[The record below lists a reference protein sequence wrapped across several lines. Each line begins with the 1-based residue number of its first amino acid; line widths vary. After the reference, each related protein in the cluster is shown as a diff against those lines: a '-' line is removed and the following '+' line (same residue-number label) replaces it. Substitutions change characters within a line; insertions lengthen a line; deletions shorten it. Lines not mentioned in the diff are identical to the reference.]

1 MSEFHFIDAG
11 SGSKV
16 HSVVFALKTPAAGHT
31 GLSHLAEHMSFRRS
45 HQYPTAHEL
54 FTANTLLPVTI
65 NATTLAEYTFF
76 FASSEKANVLLDAV
90 NYLYCGL
97 LNRDYGTDEVTL
109 ERDGVIFNE
118 LAMLEANSDYALNAA
133 IRLTDTNKN
142 AYQHAG
148 GFTQTIGSNSIQALQ
163 DYKRQWYQPSNIT
176 TLVYSN
182 SAHFFEQC
190 KEVVTALSE
199 EIAVSAMKAQSVET
213 ALSAEKTLSE
223 KTALSAETALSEKAA
238 SSEESTLNRNA
249 SLSQHASQREHSH
262 LDKEASL
269 DAQTTKGENESIR
282 HVLTWWFPRCFLN
295 GLQQQEATLSTVAGL
310 ENTLFIDPE
319 INQQGNFAIRLV
331 TNEAMKEVASEL
343 SIEALPKLSQNLTHK
358 LVSDDYDK
366 RLRQLKHVVSA
377 CLASFDIRPSK
388 PTPDTDK
395 HAEGVGA
402 AIRYFAQLT
411 DALGSNEGAAKDC
424 ATKSAYLASAN
435 KVSHSYLGAL
445 PSPEKSVARE
455 RIRKARKGFSAQA
468 SASNSE
474 QSRLIPRLTSKYRHF
489 IALEHLPAL
498 PRLLRPLAN
507 NTTNLKRFNA
517 EHIASHFTP
526 FSIQSPST
534 TLESASPN
542 SASGYLASHWVYRI
556 AFYQQSRL
564 QAVLAHHRFWQPR
577 TSGECYALG
586 AATYENNLFLFGAS
600 DTNITERENWCHKV
614 LSMLS

>member
-11 SGSKV
+11 SGSKA

-97 LNRDYGTDEVTL
+97 LNRDYGTDEVIL

-190 KEVVTALSE
+190 KEVVTALS
-199 EIAVSAMKAQSVET
+199 
-213 ALSAEKTLSE
+213 
-223 KTALSAETALSEKAA
+223 AETAL
-238 SSEESTLNRNA
+238 SEESTLNRNA

-282 HVLTWWFPRCFLN
+282 HVLTWWFPQCFLN
-295 GLQQQEATLSTVAGL
+295 GLLQQEATLSTVAGL

-358 LVSDDYDK
+358 LVSDDNDK

-388 PTPDTDK
+388 PMPDTDN

-411 DALGSNEGAAKDC
+411 DALGSNKSAAKDC

-435 KVSHSYLGAL
+435 KVSLSYLRPL
-445 PSPEKSVARE
+445 PSPEKSIARE
-455 RIRKARKGFSAQA
+455 RIRKARKDFPAQA
-468 SASNSE
+468 SASNSD
-474 QSRLIPRLTSKYRHF
+474 QSLLVPRLTSKYRHF

-498 PRLLRPLAN
+498 PRVLRPLAN
-507 NTTNLKRFNA
+507 KTTNLKRFNA
-517 EHIASHFTP
+517 EHIASPFTP
-526 FSIQSPST
+526 VSIPSPST
-534 TLESASPN
+534 TLEPASPH
-542 SASGYLASHWVYRI
+542 SAYGCLASHWVYRI
-556 AFYQQSRL
+556 AFYQQSIL
-564 QAVLAHHRFWQPR
+564 QAVLAHHFFWQPR

-614 LSMLS
+614 LSILS

>member
-1 MSEFHFIDAG
+1 M
-11 SGSKV
+11 
-16 HSVVFALKTPAAGHT
+16 
-31 GLSHLAEHMSFRRS
+31 SHLAEHMSFRRS
-45 HQYPTAHEL
+45 HPYPAGHEL
-54 FTANTLLPVTI
+54 FTASALLPVTI
-65 NATTLAEYTFF
+65 NATTLAQYTFF

-97 LNRDYGTDEVTL
+97 LNRDYGTDEVIL

-133 IRLTDTNKN
+133 IRLADTNKN

-182 SAHFFEQC
+182 SAQFFEQC
-190 KEVVTALSE
+190 KEVVTALS
-199 EIAVSAMKAQSVET
+199 AMKT
-213 ALSAEKTLSE
+213 
-223 KTALSAETALSEKAA
+223 LSAETTLSEKAA
-238 SSEESTLNRNA
+238 LSEESTLNRSA

-282 HVLTWWFPRCFLN
+282 HVLTWWFPQCFLN
-295 GLQQQEATLSTVAGL
+295 GLLQQEATLSTVAGL

-358 LVSDDYDK
+358 LVSDDNDK

-388 PTPDTDK
+388 PMPDTDK

-402 AIRYFAQLT
+402 AIRHFAQLT
-411 DALGSNEGAAKDC
+411 DALGSNKYAAKDC

-435 KVSHSYLGAL
+435 KVSLSYLGAL
-445 PSPEKSVARE
+445 PSPEKSIALE
-455 RIRKARKGFSAQA
+455 RIRKARKDFSAQA
-468 SASNSE
+468 SASNSD
-474 QSRLIPRLTSKYRHF
+474 QSLLIPRLTSKYRHF
-489 IALEHLPAL
+489 VGLEHLPAL

-526 FSIQSPST
+526 FSIPSPST
-534 TLESASPN
+534 TLESASSN

-564 QAVLAHHRFWQPR
+564 QAVLAHHLFWQPR
-577 TSGECYALG
+577 TLGECYALG

-600 DTNITERENWCHKV
+600 DTNIEERENWCHKV
-614 LSMLS
+614 LSIVF

>member
-31 GLSHLAEHMSFRRS
+31 GLSHLAEHISFRRS

-90 NYLYCGL
+90 NYLYCVL
-97 LNRDYGTDEVTL
+97 LNRDYGNDEVTI

-199 EIAVSAMKAQSVET
+199 KE
-213 ALSAEKTLSE
+213 ALSAEKTL
-223 KTALSAETALSEKAA
+223 
-238 SSEESTLNRNA
+238 SEESTLNRNA

-282 HVLTWWFPRCFLN
+282 HVLTWWFPQCFLK
-295 GLQQQEATLSTVAGL
+295 GLLQQEATLSTVAGL

-377 CLASFDIRPSK
+377 CLASFDIKPSK
-388 PTPDTDK
+388 PMPDTDK

-411 DALGSNEGAAKDC
+411 DALGSNKCAAKDC
-424 ATKSAYLASAN
+424 ATKSTYLASAN
-435 KVSHSYLGAL
+435 KVSHSYLRAL
-445 PSPEKSVARE
+445 PSPEKSVALE
-455 RIRKARKGFSAQA
+455 RIRKARKDFSAQA

-474 QSRLIPRLTSKYRHF
+474 QSLLIPRLTSKYRHF

-507 NTTNLKRFNA
+507 KTTNLKRFNA
-517 EHIASHFTP
+517 EHIASHLTP
-526 FSIQSPST
+526 FSIPSPSI
-534 TLESASPN
+534 TLESAYLN
-542 SASGYLASHWVYRI
+542 SDSGYLASHWVYRI

-564 QAVLAHHRFWQPR
+564 QAVLAHHLFWQPR

-614 LSMLS
+614 LSIVS

>member
-1 MSEFHFIDAG
+1 M
-11 SGSKV
+11 
-16 HSVVFALKTPAAGHT
+16 
-31 GLSHLAEHMSFRRS
+31 SHLAEHMSFRRS
-45 HQYPTAHEL
+45 HQYPAAHEL

-97 LNRDYGTDEVTL
+97 LNRDYGTDEVIL

-118 LAMLEANSDYALNAA
+118 LAMLETNSDYALNAA

-190 KEVVTALSE
+190 KEVVTALS
-199 EIAVSAMKAQSVET
+199 
-213 ALSAEKTLSE
+213 
-223 KTALSAETALSEKAA
+223 AETAL
-238 SSEESTLNRNA
+238 SEESTLNRNA

-282 HVLTWWFPRCFLN
+282 HVLTWWFPQCFLN
-295 GLQQQEATLSTVAGL
+295 GLLQQEATLSTVAGL

-358 LVSDDYDK
+358 LVSDDNDK

-388 PTPDTDK
+388 PMPDTDK

-411 DALGSNEGAAKDC
+411 DALGSNKCAAKDC
-424 ATKSAYLASAN
+424 ATKSTYLASAN
-435 KVSHSYLGAL
+435 KVSHSYLRAL

-455 RIRKARKGFSAQA
+455 RIRKARKDFSAQA

-474 QSRLIPRLTSKYRHF
+474 QSLLIPHLNSKYRHF

-507 NTTNLKRFNA
+507 KTTNLKRFNA
-517 EHIASHFTP
+517 EHIASHLTP
-526 FSIQSPST
+526 FSIPSPSI
-534 TLESASPN
+534 TLESAYLN

-564 QAVLAHHRFWQPR
+564 QAVLAHHLFWQPR

>member
-45 HQYPTAHEL
+45 HQYPAAHEL

-97 LNRDYGTDEVTL
+97 LNRDYGTDEVIL

-190 KEVVTALSE
+190 KEVVTAVSE
-199 EIAVSAMKAQSVET
+199 EIALSAQTALSAMKAQSVET
-213 ALSAEKTLSE
+213 ALSAEKTL
-223 KTALSAETALSEKAA
+223 
-238 SSEESTLNRNA
+238 SEESTLNRNA

-269 DAQTTKGENESIR
+269 DAQMTKGENESIR
-282 HVLTWWFPRCFLN
+282 HVLTWWFPQCFLN
-295 GLQQQEATLSTVAGL
+295 GLLQQEATLSTVAGL

-331 TNEAMKEVASEL
+331 ADEAMKETASEL

-358 LVSDDYDK
+358 LVSDDNDK

-388 PTPDTDK
+388 PMPDTDK

-411 DALGSNEGAAKDC
+411 DALGSNKCAAKDC
-424 ATKSAYLASAN
+424 ATKSTYLASAN
-435 KVSHSYLGAL
+435 KVSHSYLRAL
-445 PSPEKSVARE
+445 PSPEKSVALE
-455 RIRKARKGFSAQA
+455 RIRKARKDFSAQA

-474 QSRLIPRLTSKYRHF
+474 QSLLIPRLTSKYRHF

-507 NTTNLKRFNA
+507 KTTNLKRFNA
-517 EHIASHFTP
+517 EHIASHLTP
-526 FSIQSPST
+526 FSIPSPSI
-534 TLESASPN
+534 TLESAYLN
-542 SASGYLASHWVYRI
+542 SDSGYLASHWVYRI

-564 QAVLAHHRFWQPR
+564 QAVLAHHLFWQPR

-614 LSMLS
+614 LSILS

>member
-11 SGSKV
+11 SGSKA

-45 HQYPTAHEL
+45 HPYPAAHEL

-90 NYLYCGL
+90 NYLYCVL
-97 LNRDYGTDEVTL
+97 LNRDYGNDEVTI

-182 SAHFFEQC
+182 SVQFFEQC

-199 EIAVSAMKAQSVET
+199 
-213 ALSAEKTLSE
+213 
-223 KTALSAETALSEKAA
+223 KAA
-238 SSEESTLNRNA
+238 LSEESTLNRNA
-249 SLSQHASQREHSH
+249 ALSQHASQREHSH

-282 HVLTWWFPRCFLN
+282 HVLTWWFPQCFLN
-295 GLQQQEATLSTVAGL
+295 GLLQQEATLSTVAGL
-310 ENTLFIDPE
+310 KNTLFIDPE

-388 PTPDTDK
+388 PMPDTDK
-395 HAEGVGA
+395 HADGVGA

-411 DALGSNEGAAKDC
+411 DALDSNKCTAKDC

-435 KVSHSYLGAL
+435 KVSLSYLRPL
-445 PSPEKSVARE
+445 PSPEKSIARE
-455 RIRKARKGFSAQA
+455 RIRKARKDFPAQA
-468 SASNSE
+468 SASNSD
-474 QSRLIPRLTSKYRHF
+474 QSLLVPRLTSKYRHF

-498 PRLLRPLAN
+498 PRVLRPLAN
-507 NTTNLKRFNA
+507 KTTNLKRFNA
-517 EHIASHFTP
+517 EHIASPFTP
-526 FSIQSPST
+526 VSIPSPST
-534 TLESASPN
+534 TLEPASPH
-542 SASGYLASHWVYRI
+542 SAYGCLASHWVYRI
-556 AFYQQSRL
+556 AFYQQSIL
-564 QAVLAHHRFWQPR
+564 QAVLAHHFFWQPR

-614 LSMLS
+614 LSILS

>member
-1 MSEFHFIDAG
+1 M
-11 SGSKV
+11 
-16 HSVVFALKTPAAGHT
+16 
-31 GLSHLAEHMSFRRS
+31 SHLAEHMSFRRS
-45 HQYPTAHEL
+45 HPYPAAHEL

-76 FASSEKANVLLDAV
+76 FASSEKANVLLDTV

-97 LNRDYGTDEVTL
+97 LNRDYGTDEVIL

-190 KEVVTALSE
+190 KEVVTAVSE
-199 EIAVSAMKAQSVET
+199 EIALSAQTALSAMKAQSVET
-213 ALSAEKTLSE
+213 ALSAEKTL
-223 KTALSAETALSEKAA
+223 
-238 SSEESTLNRNA
+238 SEESTLNRNA

-282 HVLTWWFPRCFLN
+282 HVLTWWFPQCFLN
-295 GLQQQEATLSTVAGL
+295 GLLQQEATLSTVAGL
-310 ENTLFIDPE
+310 KNTLFIDPE

-388 PTPDTDK
+388 PMPDTDK
-395 HAEGVGA
+395 HADGVGA

-411 DALGSNEGAAKDC
+411 DALDSNKCTAKDC

-435 KVSHSYLGAL
+435 KVSLSYLRPL
-445 PSPEKSVARE
+445 PSPEKSIARE
-455 RIRKARKGFSAQA
+455 RIRKARKDFPAQA
-468 SASNSE
+468 SASNSD
-474 QSRLIPRLTSKYRHF
+474 QSLLVPRLTSKYRHF

-498 PRLLRPLAN
+498 PRVLRPLAN
-507 NTTNLKRFNA
+507 KTTNLKRFNA
-517 EHIASHFTP
+517 EHIASPFTP
-526 FSIQSPST
+526 VSIPSPST
-534 TLESASPN
+534 TLEPASPH
-542 SASGYLASHWVYRI
+542 SAYGCLASHWVYRI
-556 AFYQQSRL
+556 AFYQQSIL
-564 QAVLAHHRFWQPR
+564 QAVLAHHFFWQPR

-614 LSMLS
+614 LSILS

>member
-1 MSEFHFIDAG
+1 M
-11 SGSKV
+11 
-16 HSVVFALKTPAAGHT
+16 
-31 GLSHLAEHMSFRRS
+31 SHLAEHMSFRRS

-90 NYLYCGL
+90 HYLYCGL

-133 IRLTDTNKN
+133 IRLADTNKN
-142 AYQHAG
+142 AYKHAG

-190 KEVVTALSE
+190 KEVVTALS
-199 EIAVSAMKAQSVET
+199 
-213 ALSAEKTLSE
+213 AEKS
-223 KTALSAETALSEKAA
+223 LSAETALSEKAA
-238 SSEESTLNRNA
+238 LSEESTLNRNA

-282 HVLTWWFPRCFLN
+282 HVLTWWFPQCFLN
-295 GLQQQEATLSTVAGL
+295 GLLQQEATLSTVAGL

-388 PTPDTDK
+388 PMPDTDK

-411 DALGSNEGAAKDC
+411 DALGSNECAAKS
-424 ATKSAYLASAN
+424 TYLASAN
-435 KVSHSYLGAL
+435 KVSHSYLRAL
-445 PSPEKSVARE
+445 PSPEKSAARE
-455 RIRKARKGFSAQA
+455 RIRKARKDFSAQA
-468 SASNSE
+468 SASNSD
-474 QSRLIPRLTSKYRHF
+474 QSLLIPRLTSKYRHF

-507 NTTNLKRFNA
+507 KTTNLKRFNA
-517 EHIASHFTP
+517 EHIASHLTP
-526 FSIQSPST
+526 FSIPSPSIA
-534 TLESASPN
+534 LESASLN
-542 SASGYLASHWVYRI
+542 SDSGYLASHWVYRI

-564 QAVLAHHRFWQPR
+564 QAVLAHHLFWQPR
-577 TSGECYALG
+577 TSGECYTLG

-614 LSMLS
+614 LSILS

>member
-45 HQYPTAHEL
+45 HPYPAAHEL

-97 LNRDYGTDEVTL
+97 LNRDYGTDEVIL

-133 IRLTDTNKN
+133 IRLADTNKN

-176 TLVYSN
+176 TLVYSD

-199 EIAVSAMKAQSVET
+199 KE

-223 KTALSAETALSEKAA
+223 
-238 SSEESTLNRNA
+238 ESTLNRNA
-249 SLSQHASQREHSH
+249 ALSQHASQREHSH

-269 DAQTTKGENESIR
+269 DVPTTKGENESIR
-282 HVLTWWFPRCFLN
+282 HVLTWWFPQCFLN
-295 GLQQQEATLSTVAGL
+295 GLLQQEATLSTVAGL

-331 TNEAMKEVASEL
+331 TNEAMKETASEL

-358 LVSDDYDK
+358 LVSDDNDK

-388 PTPDTDK
+388 PMPDTDK

-411 DALGSNEGAAKDC
+411 DALDSNKCAAKDC
-424 ATKSAYLASAN
+424 ATKSTYLASAN
-435 KVSHSYLGAL
+435 KVSHSYLRAL
-445 PSPEKSVARE
+445 PSPEKLVALE
-455 RIRKARKGFSAQA
+455 RIRKARKDFSAQA
-468 SASNSE
+468 SASNSD
-474 QSRLIPRLTSKYRHF
+474 QSLSIPRLTSKYRHF

-507 NTTNLKRFNA
+507 KTTNLKRFNA
-517 EHIASHFTP
+517 EHIASHLTP
-526 FSIQSPST
+526 FSIPSSSI
-534 TLESASPN
+534 TLESASLN
-542 SASGYLASHWVYRI
+542 SDSGYLASHWVYRI

-564 QAVLAHHRFWQPR
+564 QAVLAHHLFWQPR

-614 LSMLS
+614 LSILS

>member
-11 SGSKV
+11 SGSKE
-16 HSVVFALKTPAAGHT
+16 HSVVFALKTPAAGHS

-45 HQYPTAHEL
+45 HSYPAAHEL

-97 LNRDYGTDEVTL
+97 LNRDYGNDEITL

-118 LAMLEANSDYALNAA
+118 LAMLETNSDYALNAA

-176 TLVYSN
+176 TLVYSD
-182 SAHFFEQC
+182 SAQFFEQC

-199 EIAVSAMKAQSVET
+199 EIALSAMK
-213 ALSAEKTLSE
+213 
-223 KTALSAETALSEKAA
+223 ALSAETALSEKTALSERAA
-238 SSEESTLNRNA
+238 LSEESTLNRDA
-249 SLSQHASQREHSH
+249 PLSQHASQREQSY

-269 DAQTTKGENESIR
+269 DAQTIKGKNESIK
-282 HVLTWWFPRCFLN
+282 HVLTWWFPQCFLK
-295 GLQQQEATLSTVAGL
+295 GLQQQEAILSTAAGL

-331 TNEAMKEVASEL
+331 TNEAMKEAASEI
-343 SIEALPKLSQNLTHK
+343 SIEALPKLSQKLTHK
-358 LVSDDYDK
+358 LVNDDNDK

-388 PTPDTDK
+388 PMPDTDK

-411 DALGSNEGAAKDC
+411 DALSSNESAAKDC
-424 ATKSAYLASAN
+424 ATKNVYLASVN

-445 PSPEKSVARE
+445 SSPEKSIARE
-455 RIRKARKGFSAQA
+455 RIKKARKGIAAQA
-468 SASNSE
+468 SAYNND
-474 QSRLIPRLTSKYRHF
+474 QSLLMPRLAFEYRHF
-489 IALEHLPAL
+489 VTLEHLPAL

-517 EHIASHFTP
+517 EKVASHFTP
-526 FSIQSPST
+526 LSITSPSIAV
-534 TLESASPN
+534 ESASPN
-542 SASGYLASHWVYRI
+542 STSYLASHWVYRI
-556 AFYQQSRL
+556 AFYQQARL
-564 QAVLAHHRFWQPR
+564 QEVLSDQLFWQPR

-614 LSMLS
+614 LSILS

>member
-76 FASSEKANVLLDAV
+76 FASSGKANVLLDAV

-97 LNRDYGTDEVTL
+97 LNRDYGTDEVIL

-118 LAMLEANSDYALNAA
+118 LAMLETNSDYALNAA

-190 KEVVTALSE
+190 KEVVTALS
-199 EIAVSAMKAQSVET
+199 
-213 ALSAEKTLSE
+213 
-223 KTALSAETALSEKAA
+223 AETAL
-238 SSEESTLNRNA
+238 SEESTLNRNA
-249 SLSQHASQREHSH
+249 ALSQHSSQREHSH

-269 DAQTTKGENESIR
+269 DVPTTKGENESIR
-282 HVLTWWFPRCFLN
+282 HVLTWWFPQCFLN
-295 GLQQQEATLSTVAGL
+295 GLLQQEATLSTVAGL
-310 ENTLFIDPE
+310 KNTLFIDPE

-331 TNEAMKEVASEL
+331 TTEAMKEVASEL

-388 PTPDTDK
+388 PMPDTDK

-411 DALGSNEGAAKDC
+411 DALGSKEC
-424 ATKSAYLASAN
+424 ATKSTYLASAN
-435 KVSHSYLGAL
+435 KVSLSYLGAL
-445 PSPEKSVARE
+445 PSPEKSVALE

-468 SASNSE
+468 SASNSD
-474 QSRLIPRLTSKYRHF
+474 QSLLMPRLTSKYRHF

-507 NTTNLKRFNA
+507 KTTNLKRFNA
-517 EHIASHFTP
+517 EHI
-526 FSIQSPST
+526 
-534 TLESASPN
+534 
-542 SASGYLASHWVYRI
+542 ASHWVYRI

-564 QAVLAHHRFWQPR
+564 QAVLAHHLFWQPR

>member
-97 LNRDYGTDEVTL
+97 LNRDYGTDEVIL

-190 KEVVTALSE
+190 KEVVTALS
-199 EIAVSAMKAQSVET
+199 
-213 ALSAEKTLSE
+213 
-223 KTALSAETALSEKAA
+223 AETAL
-238 SSEESTLNRNA
+238 SEESTLNRNA

-282 HVLTWWFPRCFLN
+282 HVLTWWFPQCFLN
-295 GLQQQEATLSTVAGL
+295 GLLQQEATLSTVAGL

-388 PTPDTDK
+388 PMPDTDK

-411 DALGSNEGAAKDC
+411 DALGSNECAAKDC
-424 ATKSAYLASAN
+424 ATKSTYLASAN
-435 KVSHSYLGAL
+435 KVSHSYLRAL

-455 RIRKARKGFSAQA
+455 RIRKARKDFSAQA

-474 QSRLIPRLTSKYRHF
+474 QSLLIPHLNSKYRHF

-507 NTTNLKRFNA
+507 KTTNLKRFNA
-517 EHIASHFTP
+517 EHI
-526 FSIQSPST
+526 
-534 TLESASPN
+534 
-542 SASGYLASHWVYRI
+542 ASHWVYRI

-564 QAVLAHHRFWQPR
+564 QAVLAHHLFWQPR

-614 LSMLS
+614 LSILS

>member
-1 MSEFHFIDAG
+1 M
-11 SGSKV
+11 
-16 HSVVFALKTPAAGHT
+16 
-31 GLSHLAEHMSFRRS
+31 SHLAEHMSFRRS
-45 HQYPTAHEL
+45 HQYPAAHEL

-97 LNRDYGTDEVTL
+97 LNRDYGTDEVIL

-118 LAMLEANSDYALNAA
+118 LAMLETNSDYALNAA

-190 KEVVTALSE
+190 KEVVTALS
-199 EIAVSAMKAQSVET
+199 
-213 ALSAEKTLSE
+213 
-223 KTALSAETALSEKAA
+223 AETAL
-238 SSEESTLNRNA
+238 SEESTLNRNA

-282 HVLTWWFPRCFLN
+282 HVLTWWFPQCFLN
-295 GLQQQEATLSTVAGL
+295 GLLQQEATLSTVAGL
-310 ENTLFIDPE
+310 KNTLFIDPE

-358 LVSDDYDK
+358 LVSDDNDK

-388 PTPDTDK
+388 PMPDTDK

-411 DALGSNEGAAKDC
+411 DALGSNECAAKDC
-424 ATKSAYLASAN
+424 ATKSTYLASAN
-435 KVSHSYLGAL
+435 KVSHSYLRAL

-455 RIRKARKGFSAQA
+455 RIRKARKDFSAQA

-474 QSRLIPRLTSKYRHF
+474 QSLLIPHLNSKYRHF

-507 NTTNLKRFNA
+507 KTTNLKRFNA
-517 EHIASHFTP
+517 EHIASHLTP
-526 FSIQSPST
+526 FSIPSPSI
-534 TLESASPN
+534 TLESASLN
-542 SASGYLASHWVYRI
+542 SDSGYLASHWVYRI

-564 QAVLAHHRFWQPR
+564 QAVLAHHLFWQPR

>member
-45 HQYPTAHEL
+45 HQYPAAHEL

-97 LNRDYGTDEVTL
+97 LNRDYGTDEVIL

-118 LAMLEANSDYALNAA
+118 LAMLETNSDYALNAA

-199 EIAVSAMKAQSVET
+199 KE
-213 ALSAEKTLSE
+213 ALSAEKTL
-223 KTALSAETALSEKAA
+223 
-238 SSEESTLNRNA
+238 SEESTLNRNA

-282 HVLTWWFPRCFLN
+282 HVLTWWFPQCFLN
-295 GLQQQEATLSTVAGL
+295 GLLQQEATLSTVAGL

-331 TNEAMKEVASEL
+331 TNEAMKETASEL

-358 LVSDDYDK
+358 LVSDDNDK

-388 PTPDTDK
+388 PMPDTDK
-395 HAEGVGA
+395 HADGVGA

-411 DALGSNEGAAKDC
+411 DALGSNECAAKDC
-424 ATKSAYLASAN
+424 ATKSTYLASAN
-435 KVSHSYLGAL
+435 KVSHSYLRAL

-455 RIRKARKGFSAQA
+455 RIRKARKDFSAQA

-474 QSRLIPRLTSKYRHF
+474 QSLLIPHLNSKYRHF

-507 NTTNLKRFNA
+507 KTTNLKRFNA
-517 EHIASHFTP
+517 EHI
-526 FSIQSPST
+526 
-534 TLESASPN
+534 
-542 SASGYLASHWVYRI
+542 ASHWVYRI

-564 QAVLAHHRFWQPR
+564 QAVLAHHLFWQPR

>member
-45 HQYPTAHEL
+45 HQYPAAHEL

-90 NYLYCGL
+90 NYLYCVL
-97 LNRDYGTDEVTL
+97 LNRDYGNDEVTI

-199 EIAVSAMKAQSVET
+199 KE
-213 ALSAEKTLSE
+213 ALSAEKTL
-223 KTALSAETALSEKAA
+223 
-238 SSEESTLNRNA
+238 SEESTLNRNA

-282 HVLTWWFPRCFLN
+282 HVLTWWFPQCFLK
-295 GLQQQEATLSTVAGL
+295 GLLQQEATLSTVAGL

-377 CLASFDIRPSK
+377 CLASFDIKPSK
-388 PTPDTDK
+388 PMPDTDK

-411 DALGSNEGAAKDC
+411 DALGSNKCAAKDC
-424 ATKSAYLASAN
+424 ATKSTYLASAN
-435 KVSHSYLGAL
+435 KVSHSYLRAL
-445 PSPEKSVARE
+445 PSPEKSVALE
-455 RIRKARKGFSAQA
+455 RIRKARKDFSAQA

-474 QSRLIPRLTSKYRHF
+474 QSLLIPRLTSKYRHF

-498 PRLLRPLAN
+498 PRVLRPLAN
-507 NTTNLKRFNA
+507 KTTNLKRFNA
-517 EHIASHFTP
+517 EHIASPFTP
-526 FSIQSPST
+526 FSIPSPST
-534 TLESASPN
+534 TLEPASPN
-542 SASGYLASHWVYRI
+542 SAYGCLASHWVYRI

-564 QAVLAHHRFWQPR
+564 QAVLAHHLFWQPR

-614 LSMLS
+614 LSIVS

>member
-1 MSEFHFIDAG
+1 M
-11 SGSKV
+11 
-16 HSVVFALKTPAAGHT
+16 
-31 GLSHLAEHMSFRRS
+31 SHLAEHMSFRRS
-45 HQYPTAHEL
+45 HPYPAAHEL

-76 FASSEKANVLLDAV
+76 FASSEKENVLLDAV
-90 NYLYCGL
+90 NYLHCGL
-97 LNRDYGTDEVTL
+97 LNRDYGTDEVIL

-199 EIAVSAMKAQSVET
+199 KE
-213 ALSAEKTLSE
+213 ALSAEKTL
-223 KTALSAETALSEKAA
+223 
-238 SSEESTLNRNA
+238 SEESTLNRNA

-282 HVLTWWFPRCFLN
+282 HVLTWWFPQCFLK
-295 GLQQQEATLSTVAGL
+295 GLLQQEATLSTVAGL

-377 CLASFDIRPSK
+377 CLASFDIKPSK
-388 PTPDTDK
+388 PMPDTDK

-411 DALGSNEGAAKDC
+411 DALGSNECAAKDC
-424 ATKSAYLASAN
+424 ATKSTYLASAN
-435 KVSHSYLGAL
+435 KVSHSYLRAL
-445 PSPEKSVARE
+445 PSPEKSVALE
-455 RIRKARKGFSAQA
+455 RIRKARKDFSAQA

-474 QSRLIPRLTSKYRHF
+474 QSLLIPRLTSKYRHF

-507 NTTNLKRFNA
+507 KTTNLKRFNA
-517 EHIASHFTP
+517 EHIASHLTP
-526 FSIQSPST
+526 FSIPSPSI
-534 TLESASPN
+534 TLESAYLN
-542 SASGYLASHWVYRI
+542 SDSGYLASHWVYRI

-564 QAVLAHHRFWQPR
+564 QAVLAHHLFWQPR

-614 LSMLS
+614 LSIVS

>member
-97 LNRDYGTDEVTL
+97 LNRDYGTDEVIL

-190 KEVVTALSE
+190 KEVVTAVSE
-199 EIAVSAMKAQSVET
+199 EIALSAQTALSAMKAQSVET

-223 KTALSAETALSEKAA
+223 
-238 SSEESTLNRNA
+238 ESTLNRNA
-249 SLSQHASQREHSH
+249 ALSQHASQREHSH

-282 HVLTWWFPRCFLN
+282 HVLTWWFPQCFLN
-295 GLQQQEATLSTVAGL
+295 GLLQQEATLSTVAGL
-310 ENTLFIDPE
+310 ENTLIIDPE

-388 PTPDTDK
+388 PMPDTDK

-411 DALGSNEGAAKDC
+411 DALGSNECATKDC
-424 ATKSAYLASAN
+424 ASKSAYLASAN
-435 KVSHSYLGAL
+435 KVSHSYLRAL

-455 RIRKARKGFSAQA
+455 RITKARKGVSAQA
-468 SASNSE
+468 SASNSD
-474 QSRLIPRLTSKYRHF
+474 QPPLIPRLTSKYRHF
-489 IALEHLPAL
+489 VALEHLPAL
-498 PRLLRPLAN
+498 PRVLRPLAN
-507 NTTNLKRFNA
+507 KTTNLKRFNA
-517 EHIASHFTP
+517 EHIASPFTP
-526 FSIQSPST
+526 FSIPSPST
-534 TLESASPN
+534 TLEPASPN
-542 SASGYLASHWVYRI
+542 SAYGCLASHWVYRI

-564 QAVLAHHRFWQPR
+564 QAVLAHHFFWQPR

-600 DTNITERENWCHKV
+600 DKNITERENWCHKV

>member
-1 MSEFHFIDAG
+1 M
-11 SGSKV
+11 
-16 HSVVFALKTPAAGHT
+16 
-31 GLSHLAEHMSFRRS
+31 SHLAEHMSFRRS
-45 HQYPTAHEL
+45 HQYPAAHEL

-97 LNRDYGTDEVTL
+97 LNRDYGTDEVIL

-190 KEVVTALSE
+190 KEVVTALS
-199 EIAVSAMKAQSVET
+199 
-213 ALSAEKTLSE
+213 
-223 KTALSAETALSEKAA
+223 AETAL
-238 SSEESTLNRNA
+238 SEESTLNRNA

-282 HVLTWWFPRCFLN
+282 HVLTWWFPQCFLN
-295 GLQQQEATLSTVAGL
+295 GLLQQEATLSTVAGL

-358 LVSDDYDK
+358 LVSDDNDK

-388 PTPDTDK
+388 PMPDTDK

-411 DALGSNEGAAKDC
+411 DALGSNECAAKDC
-424 ATKSAYLASAN
+424 ATKSTYLASAN
-435 KVSHSYLGAL
+435 KVSHSYLRAL

-455 RIRKARKGFSAQA
+455 RIRKARKDFPAQA
-468 SASNSE
+468 SASNSD
-474 QSRLIPRLTSKYRHF
+474 QSLLVPRLTSKYRHF

-498 PRLLRPLAN
+498 PRVLRPLAN
-507 NTTNLKRFNA
+507 KTTNLKRFNA
-517 EHIASHFTP
+517 EHIASPFTP
-526 FSIQSPST
+526 VSIPSPST
-534 TLESASPN
+534 TLEPASPH
-542 SASGYLASHWVYRI
+542 SAYGCLASHWVYRI

-564 QAVLAHHRFWQPR
+564 QAVLAHHLFWQPR

>member
-1 MSEFHFIDAG
+1 M
-11 SGSKV
+11 
-16 HSVVFALKTPAAGHT
+16 
-31 GLSHLAEHMSFRRS
+31 SHLAEHMSFRRS
-45 HQYPTAHEL
+45 HQYPAAHEL

-97 LNRDYGTDEVTL
+97 LNRDYGTDEVIL

-199 EIAVSAMKAQSVET
+199 KE
-213 ALSAEKTLSE
+213 ALSAEKTL
-223 KTALSAETALSEKAA
+223 
-238 SSEESTLNRNA
+238 SEESTLNRNA

-282 HVLTWWFPRCFLN
+282 HVLTWWFPQCFLK
-295 GLQQQEATLSTVAGL
+295 GLLQQEATLSTVAGL

-388 PTPDTDK
+388 PMPDTDK

-411 DALGSNEGAAKDC
+411 DALGSNKCAAKDC
-424 ATKSAYLASAN
+424 ATKSTYLASAN
-435 KVSHSYLGAL
+435 KVSHSYLRAL
-445 PSPEKSVARE
+445 PSPEKSVALE
-455 RIRKARKGFSAQA
+455 RIRKARKDFSAQA

-474 QSRLIPRLTSKYRHF
+474 QSLLIPRLTSKYRHF

-507 NTTNLKRFNA
+507 KTTNLKRFNA
-517 EHIASHFTP
+517 EHIASHLTP
-526 FSIQSPST
+526 FSIPSPSI
-534 TLESASPN
+534 TLESAYLN
-542 SASGYLASHWVYRI
+542 SDSGYLASHWVYRI

-564 QAVLAHHRFWQPR
+564 QAVLAHHLFWQPR

-614 LSMLS
+614 LSIVS

>member
-1 MSEFHFIDAG
+1 M
-11 SGSKV
+11 
-16 HSVVFALKTPAAGHT
+16 
-31 GLSHLAEHMSFRRS
+31 SHLAEHMSFRRS
-45 HQYPTAHEL
+45 HQYPAAHEL

-76 FASSEKANVLLDAV
+76 FASSEKANVLLDTV

-97 LNRDYGTDEVTL
+97 LNRDYGTDEVIL

-118 LAMLEANSDYALNAA
+118 LAMLETNSDYALNAA

-190 KEVVTALSE
+190 KEVVTAVSE
-199 EIAVSAMKAQSVET
+199 EIALSAQTALSAMKAQSVET

-223 KTALSAETALSEKAA
+223 
-238 SSEESTLNRNA
+238 ESTLNRNA
-249 SLSQHASQREHSH
+249 ALSQHASQREHSH

-282 HVLTWWFPRCFLN
+282 HVLTWWFPQCFLN
-295 GLQQQEATLSTVAGL
+295 GLLQQEATLSTVAGL

-358 LVSDDYDK
+358 LVSDDNDK

-388 PTPDTDK
+388 PMPDTDK
-395 HAEGVGA
+395 HADGVGA

-411 DALGSNEGAAKDC
+411 DALDSNKCTAKDC

-435 KVSHSYLGAL
+435 KVSLSYLRPL
-445 PSPEKSVARE
+445 PSPEKSIARE
-455 RIRKARKGFSAQA
+455 RIRKARKDFPAQA
-468 SASNSE
+468 SASNSD
-474 QSRLIPRLTSKYRHF
+474 QSLLVPRLTSKYRHF

-498 PRLLRPLAN
+498 PRVLRPLAN
-507 NTTNLKRFNA
+507 KTTNLKRFNA
-517 EHIASHFTP
+517 EHIASPFTP
-526 FSIQSPST
+526 VSIPSPST
-534 TLESASPN
+534 TLEPASPH
-542 SASGYLASHWVYRI
+542 SAYGCLASHWVYRI
-556 AFYQQSRL
+556 AFYQQSIL
-564 QAVLAHHRFWQPR
+564 QAVLAHHFFWQPR

-614 LSMLS
+614 LSILS

>member
-1 MSEFHFIDAG
+1 
-11 SGSKV
+11 
-16 HSVVFALKTPAAGHT
+16 
-31 GLSHLAEHMSFRRS
+31 MSFRRS
-45 HQYPTAHEL
+45 HQYPAAHEL

-76 FASSEKANVLLDAV
+76 FASSEKANVLLDTV

-97 LNRDYGTDEVTL
+97 LNRDYGTDEVIL

-190 KEVVTALSE
+190 KEVVTAVSE
-199 EIAVSAMKAQSVET
+199 EIALSAQTALSAMKAQSVET

-223 KTALSAETALSEKAA
+223 
-238 SSEESTLNRNA
+238 ESTLNRNA
-249 SLSQHASQREHSH
+249 ALSQHASQREHSH

-282 HVLTWWFPRCFLN
+282 HVLTWWFPQCFLN
-295 GLQQQEATLSTVAGL
+295 GLLQQEATLSTVAGL
-310 ENTLFIDPE
+310 KNTLFIDPE

-388 PTPDTDK
+388 PMPDTDK
-395 HAEGVGA
+395 HADGVGA

-411 DALGSNEGAAKDC
+411 DALDSNKCTAKDC

-435 KVSHSYLGAL
+435 KVSLSYLRPL
-445 PSPEKSVARE
+445 PSPEKSIARE
-455 RIRKARKGFSAQA
+455 RIRKARKDFPAQA
-468 SASNSE
+468 SASNSD
-474 QSRLIPRLTSKYRHF
+474 QSLLVPRLTSKYRHF

-507 NTTNLKRFNA
+507 KTTNLKRFNA
-517 EHIASHFTP
+517 EHIASHLTP
-526 FSIQSPST
+526 FSIPSPSI
-534 TLESASPN
+534 TLESAYLN
-542 SASGYLASHWVYRI
+542 SDSGYLASHWVYRI

-564 QAVLAHHRFWQPR
+564 QAVLAHHFFWQPR

-614 LSMLS
+614 LSILS

>member
-1 MSEFHFIDAG
+1 M
-11 SGSKV
+11 
-16 HSVVFALKTPAAGHT
+16 
-31 GLSHLAEHMSFRRS
+31 SHLAEHISFRRS

-97 LNRDYGTDEVTL
+97 LNRDYGTDEVIL

-133 IRLTDTNKN
+133 IRLADTDKN

-199 EIAVSAMKAQSVET
+199 KE
-213 ALSAEKTLSE
+213 ALSAEKTL
-223 KTALSAETALSEKAA
+223 
-238 SSEESTLNRNA
+238 SEESTLNRNA

-282 HVLTWWFPRCFLN
+282 HVLTWWFPQCFLN
-295 GLQQQEATLSTVAGL
+295 GLLQQEATLSTVAGL

-388 PTPDTDK
+388 PMPDTDK

-411 DALGSNEGAAKDC
+411 DALGSNKCAAKDC
-424 ATKSAYLASAN
+424 ATKSTYLASAN
-435 KVSHSYLGAL
+435 KVSHSYLRAL
-445 PSPEKSVARE
+445 PSPEKSVALE
-455 RIRKARKGFSAQA
+455 RIRKARKDFSAQA

-474 QSRLIPRLTSKYRHF
+474 QSLLIPRLTSKYRHF

-507 NTTNLKRFNA
+507 KTTNLKRFNA
-517 EHIASHFTP
+517 EHIASHLTP
-526 FSIQSPST
+526 FSIPSPSI
-534 TLESASPN
+534 TLESAYLN
-542 SASGYLASHWVYRI
+542 SDSGYLASHWVYRI

-564 QAVLAHHRFWQPR
+564 QAVLAHHLFWQPR

-614 LSMLS
+614 LSILS

>member
-1 MSEFHFIDAG
+1 MSEFHFIEAG
-11 SGSKV
+11 SGSKM

-45 HQYPTAHEL
+45 HQYPAAHEL

-97 LNRDYGTDEVTL
+97 LNRDYGTDEVIL

-199 EIAVSAMKAQSVET
+199 KE
-213 ALSAEKTLSE
+213 ALSAEKTL
-223 KTALSAETALSEKAA
+223 
-238 SSEESTLNRNA
+238 SEESTLNRNA

-282 HVLTWWFPRCFLN
+282 HVLTWWFPQCFLN
-295 GLQQQEATLSTVAGL
+295 GLLQQEATLSTVAGL
-310 ENTLFIDPE
+310 KNTLFIDPE

-388 PTPDTDK
+388 PMPDTDK

-411 DALGSNEGAAKDC
+411 DALGSNECAAKDC
-424 ATKSAYLASAN
+424 ATKSTYLASAN
-435 KVSHSYLGAL
+435 KVSHSYLRAL

-455 RIRKARKGFSAQA
+455 RIRKARKDFSAQA

-474 QSRLIPRLTSKYRHF
+474 QSLLIPRLTSKYRHF

-498 PRLLRPLAN
+498 PRVLRPLAN
-507 NTTNLKRFNA
+507 KTTNLKRFNA
-517 EHIASHFTP
+517 EHIASHLTP
-526 FSIQSPST
+526 FSIPSPSI
-534 TLESASPN
+534 TLESASLN
-542 SASGYLASHWVYRI
+542 SDSGYLASHWVYRI

-564 QAVLAHHRFWQPR
+564 QAVLAHHLFWQPR

-614 LSMLS
+614 LSILS

>member
-1 MSEFHFIDAG
+1 M
-11 SGSKV
+11 
-16 HSVVFALKTPAAGHT
+16 
-31 GLSHLAEHMSFRRS
+31 SHLAEHMSFRRS
-45 HQYPTAHEL
+45 HPYPAAHEL

-90 NYLYCGL
+90 NYLYCVL
-97 LNRDYGTDEVTL
+97 LNRDYGNDEVTI

-190 KEVVTALSE
+190 KEVVTALS
-199 EIAVSAMKAQSVET
+199 
-213 ALSAEKTLSE
+213 
-223 KTALSAETALSEKAA
+223 AETAL
-238 SSEESTLNRNA
+238 SEESTLNRNA

-282 HVLTWWFPRCFLN
+282 HVLTWWFPQCFLN
-295 GLQQQEATLSTVAGL
+295 GLLQQEATLSTVAGL

-377 CLASFDIRPSK
+377 CLASFDIKPSK
-388 PTPDTDK
+388 PMPDTDK

-411 DALGSNEGAAKDC
+411 DALGSNKCAAKDC
-424 ATKSAYLASAN
+424 ATKSTYLASAN
-435 KVSHSYLGAL
+435 KVSHSYLRAL

-455 RIRKARKGFSAQA
+455 RIRKARKDFSAQA

-474 QSRLIPRLTSKYRHF
+474 QSLLIPHLNSKYRHF

-507 NTTNLKRFNA
+507 KTTNLKRFNA
-517 EHIASHFTP
+517 EHIASHLTP
-526 FSIQSPST
+526 FSIPSPSI
-534 TLESASPN
+534 TLESAYLN
-542 SASGYLASHWVYRI
+542 SDSGYLASHWVYRI

-564 QAVLAHHRFWQPR
+564 QAVLAHHLFWQPR

-614 LSMLS
+614 LSILS

>member
-1 MSEFHFIDAG
+1 M
-11 SGSKV
+11 
-16 HSVVFALKTPAAGHT
+16 
-31 GLSHLAEHMSFRRS
+31 SHLAEHMSFRRS

-97 LNRDYGTDEVTL
+97 LNRDYGTDEVIL

-118 LAMLEANSDYALNAA
+118 LAMLETNSDYALNAA

-190 KEVVTALSE
+190 KEVVTALS
-199 EIAVSAMKAQSVET
+199 
-213 ALSAEKTLSE
+213 
-223 KTALSAETALSEKAA
+223 AETAL
-238 SSEESTLNRNA
+238 SEESTLNRNA

-282 HVLTWWFPRCFLN
+282 HVLTWWFPQCFLN
-295 GLQQQEATLSTVAGL
+295 GLLQQEATLSTVAGL

-388 PTPDTDK
+388 PMPDTDK

-411 DALGSNEGAAKDC
+411 DALGSNECAAKDC
-424 ATKSAYLASAN
+424 ATKSTYLASAN
-435 KVSHSYLGAL
+435 KVSHSYLRAL

-455 RIRKARKGFSAQA
+455 RIRKARKDFSAQA

-474 QSRLIPRLTSKYRHF
+474 QSLLIPHLNSKYRHF

-507 NTTNLKRFNA
+507 KTTNLKRFNA
-517 EHIASHFTP
+517 EHI
-526 FSIQSPST
+526 
-534 TLESASPN
+534 
-542 SASGYLASHWVYRI
+542 ASHWVYRI

-564 QAVLAHHRFWQPR
+564 QAVLAHHLFWQPR

-614 LSMLS
+614 LSILS

>member
-45 HQYPTAHEL
+45 HPYPAAHEL

-133 IRLTDTNKN
+133 IRLADTHKN

-163 DYKRQWYQPSNIT
+163 DYKHQWYQPSNIT

-190 KEVVTALSE
+190 KEVVTA
-199 EIAVSAMKAQSVET
+199 VSAMKAQSAET
-213 ALSAEKTLSE
+213 ALSAEA
-223 KTALSAETALSEKAA
+223 AL
-238 SSEESTLNRNA
+238 SEESTLNRNA

-282 HVLTWWFPRCFLN
+282 HVLTWWFPQCFLN
-295 GLQQQEATLSTVAGL
+295 GLLQQEATLSTVAGL

-388 PTPDTDK
+388 PMPDTDK

-411 DALGSNEGAAKDC
+411 DALGSNKCAAKDC

-435 KVSHSYLGAL
+435 KVSLSYLGAL
-445 PSPEKSVARE
+445 PSTEKSIALE
-455 RIRKARKGFSAQA
+455 RIRKARKDFSARA
-468 SASNSE
+468 SASNSD
-474 QSRLIPRLTSKYRHF
+474 QSLLIPRLTSKYRHF

-507 NTTNLKRFNA
+507 KTTNLKHFNA

-526 FSIQSPST
+526 FSIPSPSI
-534 TLESASPN
+534 TLEPASPN
-542 SASGYLASHWVYRI
+542 SASGYVASHWVYRI

-564 QAVLAHHRFWQPR
+564 QAVLAHHLFWQPR
-577 TSGECYALG
+577 ISGECYTLG

>member
-1 MSEFHFIDAG
+1 M
-11 SGSKV
+11 
-16 HSVVFALKTPAAGHT
+16 
-31 GLSHLAEHMSFRRS
+31 SHLAEHMSFRRS
-45 HQYPTAHEL
+45 HQYPAAHEL

-97 LNRDYGTDEVTL
+97 LNRDYGTDEVIL

-190 KEVVTALSE
+190 KEVVTAVSE
-199 EIAVSAMKAQSVET
+199 EIALSAQTALSAMKAQSVET
-213 ALSAEKTLSE
+213 ALSAEKTL
-223 KTALSAETALSEKAA
+223 
-238 SSEESTLNRNA
+238 SEESTLNRNA

-269 DAQTTKGENESIR
+269 DAQMTKGENESIR
-282 HVLTWWFPRCFLN
+282 HVLTWWFPQCFLN
-295 GLQQQEATLSTVAGL
+295 GLLQQEATLSTVAGL

-331 TNEAMKEVASEL
+331 ADEAMKETASEL

-358 LVSDDYDK
+358 LVSDDNDK

-388 PTPDTDK
+388 PMPDTDK

-411 DALGSNEGAAKDC
+411 DALGSNKCAAKDC
-424 ATKSAYLASAN
+424 ATKSTYLASAN
-435 KVSHSYLGAL
+435 KVSHSYLRAL
-445 PSPEKSVARE
+445 PSPEKSVALE
-455 RIRKARKGFSAQA
+455 RIRKARKDFSAQA

-474 QSRLIPRLTSKYRHF
+474 QSLLIPRLTSKYRHF

-507 NTTNLKRFNA
+507 KTTNLKRFNA
-517 EHIASHFTP
+517 EHIASHLTP
-526 FSIQSPST
+526 FSIPSPSI
-534 TLESASPN
+534 TLESAYLN
-542 SASGYLASHWVYRI
+542 SDSGYLASHWVYRI

-564 QAVLAHHRFWQPR
+564 QAVLAHHLFWQPR

-614 LSMLS
+614 LSILS

>member
-1 MSEFHFIDAG
+1 M
-11 SGSKV
+11 
-16 HSVVFALKTPAAGHT
+16 
-31 GLSHLAEHMSFRRS
+31 SHLAEHMSFRRS

-76 FASSEKANVLLDAV
+76 FASSVKANVLLDAV

-97 LNRDYGTDEVTL
+97 LNRDYGTDEVIL

-118 LAMLEANSDYALNAA
+118 LAMLETNSDYALNAA

-190 KEVVTALSE
+190 KEVVTAVSV
-199 EIAVSAMKAQSVET
+199 EIALSAQTALSAMKAQSVET
-213 ALSAEKTLSE
+213 ALSAEKTL
-223 KTALSAETALSEKAA
+223 
-238 SSEESTLNRNA
+238 SEESTLNRNA

-282 HVLTWWFPRCFLN
+282 HVLTWWFPQCFLN
-295 GLQQQEATLSTVAGL
+295 GLLQQEATLSTVAGL
-310 ENTLFIDPE
+310 KNTLFIDPE

-358 LVSDDYDK
+358 LVSDDNDK

-388 PTPDTDK
+388 PMPDTDK

-411 DALGSNEGAAKDC
+411 DALGSNECAAKDC
-424 ATKSAYLASAN
+424 ATKSTYLASAN
-435 KVSHSYLGAL
+435 KVSHSYLRAL
-445 PSPEKSVARE
+445 PSPEKLVALE

-507 NTTNLKRFNA
+507 KTTNLKRFNA
-517 EHIASHFTP
+517 EHIASPFTP
-526 FSIQSPST
+526 FSIPSPST
-534 TLESASPN
+534 TLEPASPN
-542 SASGYLASHWVYRI
+542 SAYGCLASHWVYRI

-564 QAVLAHHRFWQPR
+564 HAVLAHHFFWQPR

-614 LSMLS
+614 LSILS

>member
-1 MSEFHFIDAG
+1 M
-11 SGSKV
+11 
-16 HSVVFALKTPAAGHT
+16 
-31 GLSHLAEHMSFRRS
+31 SHLAEHMSFRRS
-45 HQYPTAHEL
+45 HPYPAAHEL

-97 LNRDYGTDEVTL
+97 LNRDYGTDEVIL

-133 IRLTDTNKN
+133 IRLADTDKN

-190 KEVVTALSE
+190 KEVVTA
-199 EIAVSAMKAQSVET
+199 VSAMKAQSAET
-213 ALSAEKTLSE
+213 ALSAEA
-223 KTALSAETALSEKAA
+223 AL
-238 SSEESTLNRNA
+238 SEESTLNRNA
-249 SLSQHASQREHSH
+249 ALSQHASQREHSH

-282 HVLTWWFPRCFLN
+282 HVLTWWFPQCFLN
-295 GLQQQEATLSTVAGL
+295 GLLQQEATLSTVAGL

-319 INQQGNFAIRLV
+319 INQPGNFAIRLV
-331 TNEAMKEVASEL
+331 TNEAMKETASEL
-343 SIEALPKLSQNLTHK
+343 SIEALPKLSQKLTHK
-358 LVSDDYDK
+358 LVSDDNDK

-388 PTPDTDK
+388 SMPDTDK

-411 DALGSNEGAAKDC
+411 DALGSNKSAAKDC

-435 KVSHSYLGAL
+435 KVSLSYLGAL
-445 PSPEKSVARE
+445 PSPEKSIARE
-455 RIRKARKGFSAQA
+455 RIRKAHKDFSAQA
-468 SASNSE
+468 SASNSD
-474 QSRLIPRLTSKYRHF
+474 QSLLIPRLTSKYRHF

-507 NTTNLKRFNA
+507 KTTNLKRFNA
-517 EHIASHFTP
+517 EHIASHLTP
-526 FSIQSPST
+526 FSIPSPSI
-534 TLESASPN
+534 TLESASLN
-542 SASGYLASHWVYRI
+542 SDSGYLASHWVYRI

-564 QAVLAHHRFWQPR
+564 QAVLAHHLFWQPR

-586 AATYENNLFLFGAS
+586 AATFENNLFLFGAS

-614 LSMLS
+614 LSILS

>member
-1 MSEFHFIDAG
+1 M
-11 SGSKV
+11 
-16 HSVVFALKTPAAGHT
+16 
-31 GLSHLAEHMSFRRS
+31 SHLAEHMSFRRS
-45 HQYPTAHEL
+45 HPYPAAHEL

-90 NYLYCGL
+90 NYLYCVL
-97 LNRDYGTDEVTL
+97 LNRDYGNDEVTI

-199 EIAVSAMKAQSVET
+199 KE

-223 KTALSAETALSEKAA
+223 
-238 SSEESTLNRNA
+238 ESTLNRKA

-269 DAQTTKGENESIR
+269 DAQMTKGENESIR
-282 HVLTWWFPRCFLN
+282 HVLTWWFPQCFLK
-295 GLQQQEATLSTVAGL
+295 GLLQQEATLSTVAGL

-388 PTPDTDK
+388 PMPDTDK

-411 DALGSNEGAAKDC
+411 DALGSNKCAAKDC
-424 ATKSAYLASAN
+424 ATKSTYLASAN
-435 KVSHSYLGAL
+435 KVSHSYLRAL
-445 PSPEKSVARE
+445 PSPEKSVALE
-455 RIRKARKGFSAQA
+455 RIRKARKDFSAQA

-474 QSRLIPRLTSKYRHF
+474 QSLLIPRLTSKYRHF

-507 NTTNLKRFNA
+507 KTTNLKRFNA
-517 EHIASHFTP
+517 EHIASHLTP
-526 FSIQSPST
+526 FSIPSPSI
-534 TLESASPN
+534 TLESAYLN
-542 SASGYLASHWVYRI
+542 SDSGYLASHWVYRI

-564 QAVLAHHRFWQPR
+564 QAVLAHHLFWQPR

-614 LSMLS
+614 LSILS

>member
-45 HQYPTAHEL
+45 HQYPAAHEL

-97 LNRDYGTDEVTL
+97 LNRDYGTDEVTI

-190 KEVVTALSE
+190 KEVVTALS
-199 EIAVSAMKAQSVET
+199 
-213 ALSAEKTLSE
+213 
-223 KTALSAETALSEKAA
+223 AETAL
-238 SSEESTLNRNA
+238 SEESTLNRNA

-282 HVLTWWFPRCFLN
+282 HVLTWWFPQCFLN
-295 GLQQQEATLSTVAGL
+295 GLLQQEATLSTVAGL

-388 PTPDTDK
+388 PMPDTDK

-411 DALGSNEGAAKDC
+411 DALGSNECAAKDC

-435 KVSHSYLGAL
+435 KVSHSYLRAL
-445 PSPEKSVARE
+445 PSPEKSVALE
-455 RIRKARKGFSAQA
+455 RIRKARKDFSAQA

-474 QSRLIPRLTSKYRHF
+474 QSLLIPRLTSKYRHF

-507 NTTNLKRFNA
+507 KTTNLKRFNA
-517 EHIASHFTP
+517 EHIASHLTP
-526 FSIQSPST
+526 FSIPSPSI
-534 TLESASPN
+534 TLESAYLN

-564 QAVLAHHRFWQPR
+564 QAVLAHHLFWQPR

>member
-1 MSEFHFIDAG
+1 M
-11 SGSKV
+11 
-16 HSVVFALKTPAAGHT
+16 
-31 GLSHLAEHMSFRRS
+31 SHLAEHISFRRS

-182 SAHFFEQC
+182 SVQFFEQC

-199 EIAVSAMKAQSVET
+199 
-213 ALSAEKTLSE
+213 
-223 KTALSAETALSEKAA
+223 KAA
-238 SSEESTLNRNA
+238 LSEESTLNRNA
-249 SLSQHASQREHSH
+249 ALSQHASQREHSH

-282 HVLTWWFPRCFLN
+282 HVLTWWFPQCFLN
-295 GLQQQEATLSTVAGL
+295 GLLQQEATLSTVAGL

-358 LVSDDYDK
+358 LVSDDNDK

-388 PTPDTDK
+388 PMPDTDK

-411 DALGSNEGAAKDC
+411 DALGSNKCAAKDC
-424 ATKSAYLASAN
+424 ATKSTYLASAN
-435 KVSHSYLGAL
+435 KVSHSYLRAL
-445 PSPEKSVARE
+445 PSPEKSVALE
-455 RIRKARKGFSAQA
+455 RIRKARKDFSAQA

-474 QSRLIPRLTSKYRHF
+474 QSLLIPRLTSKYRHF

-507 NTTNLKRFNA
+507 KTTNLKRFNA
-517 EHIASHFTP
+517 EHIASHLTP
-526 FSIQSPST
+526 FSIPSPSI
-534 TLESASPN
+534 TLESAYLN
-542 SASGYLASHWVYRI
+542 SDSGYLASHWVYRI

-564 QAVLAHHRFWQPR
+564 QAVLAHHLFWQPR

-614 LSMLS
+614 LSILS

>member
-1 MSEFHFIDAG
+1 MSEFHFIEAG
-11 SGSKV
+11 SGSKM

-45 HQYPTAHEL
+45 HQYPAAHEL

-76 FASSEKANVLLDAV
+76 FASSEKANVLLDTV

-97 LNRDYGTDEVTL
+97 LNRDYGTDEVIL

-190 KEVVTALSE
+190 KEVVTAVSE
-199 EIAVSAMKAQSVET
+199 EIALSAQTALSAMKAQSVET
-213 ALSAEKTLSE
+213 ALSAEKTL
-223 KTALSAETALSEKAA
+223 
-238 SSEESTLNRNA
+238 SEESTLNRNA

-282 HVLTWWFPRCFLN
+282 HVLTWWFPQCFLN
-295 GLQQQEATLSTVAGL
+295 GLLQQEATLSTVAGL
-310 ENTLFIDPE
+310 KNTLFIDPE

-388 PTPDTDK
+388 PMPDTDK
-395 HAEGVGA
+395 HADGVGA

-411 DALGSNEGAAKDC
+411 DALDSNKCTAKDC

-435 KVSHSYLGAL
+435 KVSLSYLRPL
-445 PSPEKSVARE
+445 PSPEKSIARE
-455 RIRKARKGFSAQA
+455 RIRKARKDFPAQA
-468 SASNSE
+468 SASNSD
-474 QSRLIPRLTSKYRHF
+474 QSLLVPRLTSKYRHF

-498 PRLLRPLAN
+498 PRVLRPLAN
-507 NTTNLKRFNA
+507 KTTNLKRFNA
-517 EHIASHFTP
+517 EHIASPFTP
-526 FSIQSPST
+526 VSIPSPST
-534 TLESASPN
+534 TLEPASPH
-542 SASGYLASHWVYRI
+542 SAYGCLASHWVYRI
-556 AFYQQSRL
+556 AFYQQSIL
-564 QAVLAHHRFWQPR
+564 QAVLAHHFFWQPR

-614 LSMLS
+614 LSILS

>member
-45 HQYPTAHEL
+45 HPYPAAHEL

-97 LNRDYGTDEVTL
+97 LNRDYGTDEVIL

-118 LAMLEANSDYALNAA
+118 LAMLETNSDYALNAA

-176 TLVYSN
+176 TLVCSN

-190 KEVVTALSE
+190 KEVVTA
-199 EIAVSAMKAQSVET
+199 V
-213 ALSAEKTLSE
+213 
-223 KTALSAETALSEKAA
+223 SEKAA
-238 SSEESTLNRNA
+238 LSEESTLNRKA

-269 DAQTTKGENESIR
+269 DAQMTKGENESIR
-282 HVLTWWFPRCFLN
+282 HVLTWWFPQCFLN
-295 GLQQQEATLSTVAGL
+295 GLLQQEATLSTVAGL

-331 TNEAMKEVASEL
+331 ADEAMKETASEL

-358 LVSDDYDK
+358 LVSDDNDK

-388 PTPDTDK
+388 PMPDTDK

-411 DALGSNEGAAKDC
+411 DALGSNKCAAKDC
-424 ATKSAYLASAN
+424 ATKSTYLASAN
-435 KVSHSYLGAL
+435 KVSHSYLRAL
-445 PSPEKSVARE
+445 PSPEKSVALE
-455 RIRKARKGFSAQA
+455 RIRKARKDFSAQA

-474 QSRLIPRLTSKYRHF
+474 QSLLIPRLTSKYRHF

-507 NTTNLKRFNA
+507 KTTNLKRFNA
-517 EHIASHFTP
+517 EHIASHLTP
-526 FSIQSPST
+526 FSIPSPSI
-534 TLESASPN
+534 TLESAYLN
-542 SASGYLASHWVYRI
+542 SDSGYLASHWVYRI

-564 QAVLAHHRFWQPR
+564 QAVLAHHLFWQPR

-614 LSMLS
+614 LSILS

>member
-97 LNRDYGTDEVTL
+97 LNRDYGTDEVIL

-190 KEVVTALSE
+190 KEVVTALS
-199 EIAVSAMKAQSVET
+199 
-213 ALSAEKTLSE
+213 
-223 KTALSAETALSEKAA
+223 AETAL
-238 SSEESTLNRNA
+238 SEESTLNRNA

-282 HVLTWWFPRCFLN
+282 HVLTWWFPQCFLN
-295 GLQQQEATLSTVAGL
+295 GLLQQEATLSTVAGL

-358 LVSDDYDK
+358 LVSDDNDK

-388 PTPDTDK
+388 PMPDTDK

-411 DALGSNEGAAKDC
+411 DALGSNECAAKDC
-424 ATKSAYLASAN
+424 ATKSTYLASAN
-435 KVSHSYLGAL
+435 KVSHSYLRAL

-455 RIRKARKGFSAQA
+455 RIRKARKDFSAQA

-474 QSRLIPRLTSKYRHF
+474 QSLLIPHLNSKYRHF

-507 NTTNLKRFNA
+507 KTTNLKRFNA
-517 EHIASHFTP
+517 EHI
-526 FSIQSPST
+526 
-534 TLESASPN
+534 
-542 SASGYLASHWVYRI
+542 ASHWVYRI

-564 QAVLAHHRFWQPR
+564 QAVLAHHLFWQPR

-614 LSMLS
+614 LSILS

>member
-31 GLSHLAEHMSFRRS
+31 GLSHLAEHISFRRS

-90 NYLYCGL
+90 NYLYCVL
-97 LNRDYGTDEVTL
+97 LNRDYGNDEVTI

-199 EIAVSAMKAQSVET
+199 KE
-213 ALSAEKTLSE
+213 ALSAEKTL
-223 KTALSAETALSEKAA
+223 
-238 SSEESTLNRNA
+238 SEESTLNRNA

-282 HVLTWWFPRCFLN
+282 HVLTWWFPQCFLK
-295 GLQQQEATLSTVAGL
+295 GLLQQEATLSTVAGL

-388 PTPDTDK
+388 PMPDTDK

-411 DALGSNEGAAKDC
+411 DALGSNKCAAKDC
-424 ATKSAYLASAN
+424 ATKSTYLASAN
-435 KVSHSYLGAL
+435 KVSHSYLRAL
-445 PSPEKSVARE
+445 PSPEKSVALE
-455 RIRKARKGFSAQA
+455 RIRKARKDFSAQA

-474 QSRLIPRLTSKYRHF
+474 QSLLIPRLTSKYRHF

-507 NTTNLKRFNA
+507 KTTNLKRFNA
-517 EHIASHFTP
+517 EHIASHLTP
-526 FSIQSPST
+526 FSIPSPSI
-534 TLESASPN
+534 TLESAYLN
-542 SASGYLASHWVYRI
+542 SDSGYLASHWVYRI

-564 QAVLAHHRFWQPR
+564 QAVLAHHLFWQPR

-614 LSMLS
+614 LSIVS

>member
-76 FASSEKANVLLDAV
+76 FASSGKANVLLDAV

-97 LNRDYGTDEVTL
+97 LNRDYGTDEVIL

-118 LAMLEANSDYALNAA
+118 LAMLETNSDYALNAA

-190 KEVVTALSE
+190 KEVVTALS
-199 EIAVSAMKAQSVET
+199 
-213 ALSAEKTLSE
+213 
-223 KTALSAETALSEKAA
+223 AETAL
-238 SSEESTLNRNA
+238 SEESTLNRNA
-249 SLSQHASQREHSH
+249 ALSQHSSQREHSH

-269 DAQTTKGENESIR
+269 DVPTTKGENESIR
-282 HVLTWWFPRCFLN
+282 HVLTWWFPQCFLN
-295 GLQQQEATLSTVAGL
+295 GLLQQEATLSTVAGL
-310 ENTLFIDPE
+310 KNTLFIDPE

-388 PTPDTDK
+388 PMPDTDK
-395 HAEGVGA
+395 HADGVGA

-411 DALGSNEGAAKDC
+411 DALDSNKCTAKDC

-435 KVSHSYLGAL
+435 KVSLSYLRPL
-445 PSPEKSVARE
+445 PSPEKSIARE

-468 SASNSE
+468 SASNSD
-474 QSRLIPRLTSKYRHF
+474 QSLLVPRLTSKYRHF

-498 PRLLRPLAN
+498 PRLLQPLAN

-517 EHIASHFTP
+517 EHIALHLTP
-526 FSIQSPST
+526 FSTPSPSI
-534 TLESASPN
+534 TLESASLN

-564 QAVLAHHRFWQPR
+564 QAVLAHHLFWQPR

-614 LSMLS
+614 LSILS

>member
-45 HQYPTAHEL
+45 HPYPAAHEL

-97 LNRDYGTDEVTL
+97 LNRDYGTDEVIL

-118 LAMLEANSDYALNAA
+118 LAMLETNSDYALNAA

-190 KEVVTALSE
+190 KEVVTALS
-199 EIAVSAMKAQSVET
+199 
-213 ALSAEKTLSE
+213 
-223 KTALSAETALSEKAA
+223 AETAL
-238 SSEESTLNRNA
+238 SEESTLNRNA

-282 HVLTWWFPRCFLN
+282 HVLTWWFPQCFLN
-295 GLQQQEATLSTVAGL
+295 GLLQQEATLSTVAGL
-310 ENTLFIDPE
+310 KNTLFIDPE

-388 PTPDTDK
+388 PMPDTDK

-411 DALGSNEGAAKDC
+411 DALGSNECAAKDC
-424 ATKSAYLASAN
+424 ASKSAYLASAN
-435 KVSHSYLGAL
+435 KVALSYLRAL

-468 SASNSE
+468 SVSNSD
-474 QSRLIPRLTSKYRHF
+474 QSLLIPRLTSKYRHF

-507 NTTNLKRFNA
+507 NTTTLKRFNA

-526 FSIQSPST
+526 FSIQSPSK
-534 TLESASPN
+534 TLESASLN
-542 SASGYLASHWVYRI
+542 SDSGYLASHWVYRI

-564 QAVLAHHRFWQPR
+564 QAVLAHHLFWQPR

-614 LSMLS
+614 LSILS